1 MRKLFVTGIIL
12 FIANIAIGQNLETL
26 KLETTKMYKATSKM
40 NYDEILDYS
49 YPKLFDI
56 ITRDQMKEV
65 LEMTFKNEQFSIIF
79 LQNDPNFEYS
89 AIKKIEKKSLVI
101 IKYDLAMAMQFNEPV
116 DDETIEIM
124 INALKSQGESY
135 ADVKFDK
142 VKNTFVIKGK
152 STMIGIA
159 DELTDNK
166 WKFLNYDKNKRQIA
180 EMLLSDSI
188 LNKLGL

>member
-159 DELTDNK
+159 DELTINK

>member
-26 KLETTKMYKATSKM
+26 KLETTKMFKATSKM

>member
-1 MRKLFVTGIIL
+1 
-12 FIANIAIGQNLETL
+12 
-26 KLETTKMYKATSKM
+26 
-40 NYDEILDYS
+40 
-49 YPKLFDI
+49 
-56 ITRDQMKEV
+56 
-65 LEMTFKNEQFSIIF
+65 
-79 LQNDPNFEYS
+79 
-89 AIKKIEKKSLVI
+89 
-101 IKYDLAMAMQFNEPV
+101 MQFNEPV

-159 DELTDNK
+159 DELTINK